1 MSLTLTVQVDGADGA
16 LAALDRFAAFDEH
29 RPELLEGLGSIMESQ
44 HRNRILSEHTTPAG
58 RPFAPVQRE
67 GGPPLLDTGD
77 NLARSFYYEV
87 SDPEVRVS
95 NNFVGAAVLH
105 FGAVITPKAADAL
118 KFTMGGQTV
127 FAQRV
132 VIPSRPFMGVSAD
145 NLVEIIDTIEAFVA
159 GLSE

>member
-29 RPELLEGLGSIMESQ
+29 RPELLEGLGGIMESQ

-58 RPFAPVQRE
+58 RPFAPVQR
-67 GGPPLLDTGD
+67 GGTPLLDTGD
-77 NLARSFYYEV
+77 NLASAFYHEV

-127 FAQRV
+127 YSQRV

-145 NLVEIIDTIEAFVA
+145 NLVEIIETIEAFVA
-159 GLSE
+159 GLAE